1 MKYFKP
7 KSVTWWSGLVLVI
20 VPVAKFLGVE
30 ISEHAVSLVT
40 DLATGTGLVGLRGAA
55 TKLLQG

>member
-20 VPVAKFLGVE
+20 VPVVKFLGVE
-30 ISEHAVSLVT
+30 ISEHVVSLVT